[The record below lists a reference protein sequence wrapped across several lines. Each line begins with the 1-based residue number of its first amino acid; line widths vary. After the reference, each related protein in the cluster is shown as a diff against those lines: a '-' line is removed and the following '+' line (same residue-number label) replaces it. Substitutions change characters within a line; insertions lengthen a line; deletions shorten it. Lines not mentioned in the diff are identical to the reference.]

1 MMMSICLWHHKQS
14 VLMNWIFGL
23 LIVVALVTWPNIYQF
38 LTSLIN
44 QFNQRSN

>member
-38 LTSLIN
+38 LTPLIN